1 MRPRRARPGRRPAFR
16 LVTRARAMGAVA
28 AMAAYGQALADP
40 RVQLDDR
47 RRRAVA
53 AAVGTERYARS
64 LQDAEAVFAARRS
77 GAVGQA
83 LRPGARAVFLA
94 VPVAFRVVSY
104 DEHEAVIRSWGVAI
118 VASDTGLQPRASW
131 GMTTTTARV
140 AARRLEGRARRL
152 AARAGASGT
161 GHTVARRRR
170 SSTRSRAWAR
180 CAMRPSFC
188 CLAVVLAAIAVGASA
203 PPASATPGPC
213 DVVGIPFVPDPA
225 EKACEKVTG
234 AVGDV
239 AGDVVGDA
247 AKAVAAPIFRQ
258 ATEWVAQGA
267 GWLVGRVG
275 ALIDTTTTPRLESR
289 WFAGQYA
296 QMALLATALALPLL
310 FLAVIQAALARNP
323 MLITR
328 ALAAVPVAFVLTGGA
343 VALVAA
349 LLGITDWACQAIS
362 GQTGPDSREFF
373 HDVATAFSK
382 ITEDGGPTG
391 AAPALFVALLASMF
405 AALAALA
412 VWVELLIRSAGI
424 YVCVLF
430 FPIVLVAR
438 IWPKL
443 EKWATRLAEALTAL
457 ILSKFVIVA
466 VLSVAGA
473 AMAGSRASEGFNGVL
488 AAGALLVFAAFA
500 PLVLF
505 RLVQFADPQVHARA
519 GSAGTVART
528 GQTTMSAAQAARMSM
543 DRQSA
548 GGGLPHGRS
557 CRDGPRQRRQRRR
570 HATRPRV
577 RRVGQRVRK
586 RHERPTGLA
595 GPAGR
600 PRVWR
605 AQPPAAQPPKR
616 RALPAVGVPRPAMAL
631 RSRQRAERHGV
642 CRRAAAVA
650 RQGRSAGRAP
660 SSGQRSAPGG
670 SWSAEA
676 APSGSWRG
684 A

>member
-1 MRPRRARPGRRPAFR
+1 MR
-16 LVTRARAMGAVA
+16 L
-28 AMAAYGQALADP
+28 
-40 RVQLDDR
+40 
-47 RRRAVA
+47 
-53 AAVGTERYARS
+53 
-64 LQDAEAVFAARRS
+64 
-77 GAVGQA
+77 
-83 LRPGARAVFLA
+83 
-94 VPVAFRVVSY
+94 
-104 DEHEAVIRSWGVAI
+104 
-118 VASDTGLQPRASW
+118 
-131 GMTTTTARV
+131 
-140 AARRLEGRARRL
+140 
-152 AARAGASGT
+152 
-161 GHTVARRRR
+161 
-170 SSTRSRAWAR
+170 
-180 CAMRPSFC
+180 SFC
-188 CLAVVLAAIAVGASA
+188 CVAVALAAIAVGASA
-203 PPASATPGPC
+203 PPASAAPGPC

-234 AVGDV
+234 AVSDV
-239 AGDVVGDA
+239 AGAVVGGA

-275 ALIDTTTTPRLESR
+275 TLIDTTTTPRLESH

-310 FLAVIQAALARNP
+310 FLAVIQAGLARNP
-323 MLITR
+323 VLVTR

-373 HDVATAFSK
+373 HDVATAFGK
-382 ITEDGGPTG
+382 ITEEGGPAG

-466 VLSVAGA
+466 VLTVAGA
-473 AMAGSRASEGFNGVL
+473 AMAGSRASDGFNGVL

-548 GGGLPHGRS
+548 GGGLRTAAAAEMARGSAGGAGGIPPGHGS
-557 CRDGPRQRRQRRR
+557 GAGSASASGTSRQ
-570 HATRPRV
+570 P
-577 RRVGQRVRK
+577 
-586 RHERPTGLA
+586 GLA
-595 GPAGR
+595 GSGGAASGLA
-600 PRVWR
+600 R
-605 AQPPAAQPPKR
+605 ATTRGPAAQTVDDPGGR
-616 RALPAVGVPRPAMAL
+616 RATPGDGGSAAATRSATESAGGSRQPRGRDAQPAEREAGAGDRRPLDSGPPRP
-631 RSRQRAERHGV
+631 RQPDRGGER
-642 CRRAAAVA
+642 
-650 RQGRSAGRAP
+650 
-660 SSGQRSAPGG
+660 
-670 SWSAEA
+670 E
-676 APSGSWRG
+676 
-684 A
+684 

>member
-1 MRPRRARPGRRPAFR
+1 
-16 LVTRARAMGAVA
+16 
-28 AMAAYGQALADP
+28 
-40 RVQLDDR
+40 
-47 RRRAVA
+47 
-53 AAVGTERYARS
+53 
-64 LQDAEAVFAARRS
+64 
-77 GAVGQA
+77 
-83 LRPGARAVFLA
+83 
-94 VPVAFRVVSY
+94 
-104 DEHEAVIRSWGVAI
+104 
-118 VASDTGLQPRASW
+118 
-131 GMTTTTARV
+131 
-140 AARRLEGRARRL
+140 
-152 AARAGASGT
+152 
-161 GHTVARRRR
+161 
-170 SSTRSRAWAR
+170 
-180 CAMRPSFC
+180 MRPSLH
-188 CLAVVLAAIAVGASA
+188 CLAAVLAAIAVGAFA
-203 PPASATPGPC
+203 PPASAAPGPC

-234 AVGDV
+234 AVSDV

-289 WFAGQYA
+289 WFAGQYT

-323 MLITR
+323 VLITR

-362 GQTGPDSREFF
+362 AQTGPDSREFF
-373 HDVATAFSK
+373 HDVATAFGR
-382 ITEDGGPTG
+382 ITEESAPAG

-443 EKWATRLAEALTAL
+443 EKWATRLAEVLTAL
-457 ILSKFVIVA
+457 VLSKFVIVA

-488 AAGALLVFAAFA
+488 TAGALLVFAAFA

-505 RLVQFADPQVHARA
+505 RLVQFADPQVLARA
-519 GSAGTVART
+519 GSAGTIART
-528 GQTTMSAAQAARMSM
+528 GQTTMSAAQAARISM

-548 GGGLPHGRS
+548 GGGLRTAAAAEMARGSAAGAGGTPPGHGSGSGSASGRS
-557 CRDGPRQRRQRRR
+557 GQPARSGGAASGVARATVGGPIGQAAGAPGGRI
-570 HATRPRV
+570 AAPGSGPSAAGTRSAADSAG
-577 RRVGQRVRK
+577 GQRESRA
-586 RHERPTGLA
+586 RD
-595 GPAGR
+595 
-600 PRVWR
+600 
-605 AQPPAAQPPKR
+605 AQPAEREAAGSNRRPVDPGHPPR
-616 RALPAVGVPRPAMAL
+616 PRPAD
-631 RSRQRAERHGV
+631 RGGER
-642 CRRAAAVA
+642 
-650 RQGRSAGRAP
+650 
-660 SSGQRSAPGG
+660 
-670 SWSAEA
+670 E
-676 APSGSWRG
+676 
-684 A
+684 

>member
-1 MRPRRARPGRRPAFR
+1 
-16 LVTRARAMGAVA
+16 
-28 AMAAYGQALADP
+28 
-40 RVQLDDR
+40 
-47 RRRAVA
+47 
-53 AAVGTERYARS
+53 
-64 LQDAEAVFAARRS
+64 
-77 GAVGQA
+77 
-83 LRPGARAVFLA
+83 
-94 VPVAFRVVSY
+94 
-104 DEHEAVIRSWGVAI
+104 
-118 VASDTGLQPRASW
+118 
-131 GMTTTTARV
+131 
-140 AARRLEGRARRL
+140 
-152 AARAGASGT
+152 
-161 GHTVARRRR
+161 
-170 SSTRSRAWAR
+170 
-180 CAMRPSFC
+180 MRPSLY
-188 CLAVVLAAIAVGASA
+188 CLAAVLAAITVGASA

-234 AVGDV
+234 AVSDV

-275 ALIDTTTTPRLESR
+275 ALIDTTTTPRLGSR

-310 FLAVIQAALARNP
+310 FLAVIQAGLARNP
-323 MLITR
+323 VLVTR

-362 GQTGPDSREFF
+362 GQTGSDSREFF

-382 ITEDGGPTG
+382 ITEEGGPAG

-443 EKWATRLAEALTAL
+443 EKWATRLSEALTAL

-505 RLVQFADPQVHARA
+505 RLVQFADPQGTWAR
-519 GSAGTVART
+519 
-528 GQTTMSAAQAARMSM
+528 GQRR
-543 DRQSA
+543 DRRADRADDDERGA
-548 GGGLPHGRS
+548 GGSRVDGSSVRRRWSTHGRS
-557 CRDGPRQRRQRRR
+557 RRDGARQRRR
-570 HATRPRV
+570 RGGHTTWPPLGR
-577 RRVGQRVRK
+577 GQRVRK
-586 RHERPTGLA
+586 RCKPPTGTVRVRRSGVRSGA
-595 GPAGR
+595 RNHSRTSCADGGR
-600 PRVWR
+600 SWR
-605 AQPPAAQPPKR
+605 SACHTWRWRQ
-616 RALPAVGVPRPAMAL
+616 
-631 RSRQRAERHGV
+631 RSRHPERHGV
-642 CRRAAAVA
+642 CRRAAAVS
-650 RQGRSAGRAP
+650 QGRSAGRA
-660 SSGQRSAPGG
+660 
-670 SWSAEA
+670 
-676 APSGSWRG
+676 
-684 A
+684 

>member
-1 MRPRRARPGRRPAFR
+1 
-16 LVTRARAMGAVA
+16 
-28 AMAAYGQALADP
+28 
-40 RVQLDDR
+40 
-47 RRRAVA
+47 
-53 AAVGTERYARS
+53 
-64 LQDAEAVFAARRS
+64 
-77 GAVGQA
+77 
-83 LRPGARAVFLA
+83 
-94 VPVAFRVVSY
+94 
-104 DEHEAVIRSWGVAI
+104 
-118 VASDTGLQPRASW
+118 
-131 GMTTTTARV
+131 
-140 AARRLEGRARRL
+140 
-152 AARAGASGT
+152 
-161 GHTVARRRR
+161 
-170 SSTRSRAWAR
+170 
-180 CAMRPSFC
+180 MRPSSC
-188 CLAVVLAAIAVGASA
+188 CLAVVLVAVVVGASA

-234 AVGDV
+234 AVSDV

-343 VALVAA
+343 VALAAA

-382 ITEDGGPTG
+382 ITESGGPTG
-391 AAPALFVALLASMF
+391 AAPALFVALLGSMF

-528 GQTTMSAAQAARMSM
+528 GQTTMSAAQAARISM
-543 DRQSA
+543 DRQSS
-548 GGGLPHGRS
+548 GGGLPTAAAAEMARGSAASGGGTPPGQGSGGSGSASAGGTSGQPNRSGGAASGVTRATAGSPATQTAGASGGRAATPG
-557 CRDGPRQRRQRRR
+557 DGASTPGARSTTESAGGQRESRATDAEPAERQAAVSDRRPVDPGPP
-570 HATRPRV
+570 RPRHPD
-577 RRVGQRVRK
+577 RGE
-586 RHERPTGLA
+586 ER
-595 GPAGR
+595 
-600 PRVWR
+600 
-605 AQPPAAQPPKR
+605 
-616 RALPAVGVPRPAMAL
+616 
-631 RSRQRAERHGV
+631 E
-642 CRRAAAVA
+642 
-650 RQGRSAGRAP
+650 
-660 SSGQRSAPGG
+660 
-670 SWSAEA
+670 
-676 APSGSWRG
+676 
-684 A
+684 